1 MVASSRPRTA
11 AYVYLLE
18 HGYPFSRFLS
28 QAYRITMNFTVTT
41 LFLIVT
47 AYLFFLFGIA
57 YATEREI
64 IPRKIA
70 QHPITHMLS
79 LGVYASVWTFYGAFG
94 MYQQSGLLFLSSYLG
109 ATAAFF
115 LAPTLMIPI
124 FNITNRYKLSSLAD
138 LFAFRF
144 RSGIVGT
151 VTTALLLL
159 ATLPLLS
166 IQIQA
171 VTDSLH
177 ILNSDF
183 SSSQIAGAFCSLIAM
198 FAILFGTRHPSMR
211 ARNRGL
217 VVAMAISSIIKLFVL
232 LSIAGY
238 LLFAIFD
245 GPIGLLEWVTLHPE
259 TLSSI
264 AENNDGEGWR
274 TLLLAFFTATL
285 VMPHMFHLAFTENRS
300 AESLHKASWG
310 IPLYLMLLAMC
321 VPIIV
326 WSAQQFGLENE
337 SSFLLLH
344 LSQAVKLDWIIIAVF
359 IGGLTAAGGIII
371 VASISLAS
379 MLQNHIFLPLIRTPE
394 NVRFYAW
401 LLWLRRILI
410 ALVVL
415 CSYLFYSTFGA
426 HQQLHL
432 LGLSAFIAF
441 LQFLPGIVA
450 TLFWV
455 GANRFGFVAG
465 LVTGIVSWIFTT
477 FYPVLLQQNTE
488 VIDTSLNQLDWQA
501 SAIISLL
508 LNISVFIIVSRLT
521 PTHPEELRAA
531 EACLINTL
539 DTPPD
544 MQRPSFET
552 GDIIRLLTPK
562 LGETAAK
569 RELQHAITHLD
580 LNSDSIGPLDL
591 LRLRSTLEQNLS
603 ALLGPVEAAT
613 LLEPLSKQSNDKGFQ
628 TRDIHLLETHLE
640 TYHARLSGL
649 AAELDEL
656 RRYHRTTLEK
666 LPIGACTVTPS
677 QFILFWNNEMTALT
691 GLEASDVTNKTLSD
705 LPDPWCTV
713 LPEFIVQD
721 ENHLS
726 DLFVTLSESG
736 HWLTLHKSQLSPNP
750 DSSIVILV
758 EDETEH
764 RMLTDKLTHSE
775 RLASIGRFAAG
786 VAHEIGNPVTGIAC
800 LAQNLSFETDQ
811 PEILKTGDQ
820 IVEQT
825 RRISRI
831 VQSLV
836 RFAHTGQTIS
846 DIQFEPVNLRECIS
860 EAISLVSLDTHAKQ
874 QRFIALTEDA
884 FVDGDPQLL
893 LQVFVNILNNACD
906 ASPAQSD
913 ITIDIKQT
921 SQQVI
926 IYITD
931 EGSGIEPSIQDKLFE
946 PFFTTKEP
954 GKGTGLGLP
963 LVYNILTE
971 HYGNIELISPA
982 NKKQNKGTQVIITLP
997 GSRPENRKDRI
1008 GHLVGE

>member
-1 MVASSRPRTA
+1 V
-11 AYVYLLE
+11 
-18 HGYPFSRFLS
+18 
-28 QAYRITMNFTVTT
+28 
-41 LFLIVT
+41 
-47 AYLFFLFGIA
+47 
-57 YATEREI
+57 
-64 IPRKIA
+64 
-70 QHPITHMLS
+70 
-79 LGVYASVWTFYGAFG
+79 
-94 MYQQSGLLFLSSYLG
+94 
-109 ATAAFF
+109 
-115 LAPTLMIPI
+115 
-124 FNITNRYKLSSLAD
+124 
-138 LFAFRF
+138 
-144 RSGIVGT
+144 
-151 VTTALLLL
+151 
-159 ATLPLLS
+159 
-166 IQIQA
+166 
-171 VTDSLH
+171 
-177 ILNSDF
+177 
-183 SSSQIAGAFCSLIAM
+183 
-198 FAILFGTRHPSMR
+198 
-211 ARNRGL
+211 
-217 VVAMAISSIIKLFVL
+217 
-232 LSIAGY
+232 
-238 LLFAIFD
+238 
-245 GPIGLLEWVTLHPE
+245 
-259 TLSSI
+259 
-264 AENNDGEGWR
+264 
-274 TLLLAFFTATL
+274 
-285 VMPHMFHLAFTENRS
+285 
-300 AESLHKASWG
+300 
-310 IPLYLMLLAMC
+310 
-321 VPIIV
+321 IV
-326 WSAQQFGLENE
+326 WSAHSYGLGQET
-337 SSFLLLH
+337 SFLLLH
-344 LSQAVKLDWIIIAVF
+344 LSQHIGLDWIIIAVF
-359 IGGLTAAGGIII
+359 IGGLTAASGIII

-379 MLQNHIFLPLIRTPE
+379 MLQNHIFLPLIKTPE
-394 NVRFYAW
+394 NVKFYAW

-415 CSYLFYSTFGA
+415 CSYLFYTIFGS

-455 GANRFGFVAG
+455 GANSYGFVAG

-477 FYPVLLQQNTE
+477 FYPVILQQNTMF
-488 VIDTSLNQLDWQA
+488 IDANLDHFDWQS

-552 GDIIRLLTPK
+552 SDIIRLLTPK

-569 RELQHAITHLD
+569 RELQHAITHLH
-580 LNSDSIGPLDL
+580 LNTDPIGPLDL

-613 LLEPLSKQSNDKGFQ
+613 LLEPLSKQSGDKTFR

-666 LPIGACTVTPS
+666 LPIGAFTVTPS
-677 QFILFWNNEMTALT
+677 QYILFWNNEMAALT
-691 GLEASDVTNKTLSD
+691 GLDAAEVANRALSN
-705 LPDPWCTV
+705 LPEPWCNV
-713 LPEFIVQD
+713 LPNFISQE
-721 ENHLS
+721 ENHQT
-726 DLFVTLSESG
+726 DLHVTFAGSG
-736 HWLTLHKSQLSPNP
+736 HWLTLHKSQLSSNP
-750 DSSIVILV
+750 DSSFVILV

-811 PEILKTGDQ
+811 PEILQTGEQ

-846 DIQFEPVNLRECIS
+846 DIQFEPVNIRECIS

-874 QRFIALTEDA
+874 QCFIALTENIY
-884 FVDGDPQLL
+884 VDGDPQLL

-906 ASPAQSD
+906 ASPAQSNIE
-913 ITIDIKQT
+913 ITTEQT
-921 SQQVI
+921 GPQVTI
-926 IYITD
+926 SITD
-931 EGSGIEPSIQDKLFE
+931 EGSGIDPSIQDKLFE